1 MRSALNTMSYACLEA
16 IYTAPIDSLQPVII
30 SVDFLL
36 LLFFFF
42 MLCLFL
48 LSGRGAMFLP
58 AEGML
63 MGWAGALRIAKRWPP
78 SCPQPFR

>member
-36 LLFFFF
+36 LFFFF
-42 MLCLFL
+42 HALFV
-48 LSGRGAMFLP
+48 F
-58 AEGML
+58 
-63 MGWAGALRIAKRWPP
+63 ALRKRSNVSP
-78 SCPQPFR
+78 C

>member
-36 LLFFFF
+36 LFFF
-42 MLCLFL
+42 LFHAL
-48 LSGRGAMFLP
+48 FVF
-58 AEGML
+58 
-63 MGWAGALRIAKRWPP
+63 ALRKRSNVSP
-78 SCPQPFR
+78 C